1 MTKKEFDEMVRQMH
15 KQGLNDD
22 NIMGILI
29 ETFETKKC
37 DINDLELMV
46 SWLGYHLTD
55 DFYKAHKLQKSIKK

>member
-1 MTKKEFDEMVRQMH
+1 MTKNEFDEMVRQMH
-15 KQGLNDD
+15 EQGLTNDD
-22 NIMGILI
+22 IMGILI

-55 DFYKAHKLQKSIKK
+55 NFYKEHKLQK

>member
-55 DFYKAHKLQKSIKK
+55 DFYKAHKL